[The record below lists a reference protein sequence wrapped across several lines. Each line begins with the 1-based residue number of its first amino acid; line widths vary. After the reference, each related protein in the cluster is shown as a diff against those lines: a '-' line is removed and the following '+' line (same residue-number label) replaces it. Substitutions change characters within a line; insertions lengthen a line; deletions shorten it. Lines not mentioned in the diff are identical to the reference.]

1 MSKGPILVLGAA
13 AVVGIAIAAKRQS
26 ATDSAATAPPP
37 VPGKSLQDMTIAQRG
52 KLESWAKK
60 KGVPL
65 QQAYDLAK
73 QVFSTKF

>member
-26 ATDSAATAPPP
+26 AASSDAVPP
-37 VPGKSLQDMTIAQRG
+37 VPEGKSLQDMTTTQKK
-52 KLESWAKK
+52 KLEDWAKK
-60 KGVPL
+60 KGLPV